1 MRTMRTCGMLL
12 VAVVALGAFAGPAA
26 AQSPGGA
33 FSKLSP
39 GQQKIAR
46 ALYEAQPQGP
56 DAPRPLSLDEIA
68 MKRQSHHGW
77 GEVFK
82 SMKQAGQVSEKNL
95 GQVVKSWERRHPD
108 MARAERPKP
117 DKMDK
122 MDKAEKPEKVE
133 KFEKVEKRR

>member
-1 MRTMRTCGMLL
+1 MRTCSTLL
-12 VAVVALGAFAGPAA
+12 VAVVALGVFATNAL
-26 AQSPGGA
+26 AQSAGGA

-46 ALYEAQPQGP
+46 ALFEAQRQGP
-56 DAPRPLSLDEIA
+56 NAPAPLSLDEIA
-68 MKRQSHHGW
+68 TRRQAHQGW

-82 SMKQAGQVSEKNL
+82 SMKQAGQVNEKNL
-95 GQVVKSWERRHPD
+95 GQVVKTWERRHPD

-122 MDKAEKPEKVE
+122 PDKPEKVE

>member
-1 MRTMRTCGMLL
+1 MRTMRTCSTLL
-12 VAVVALGAFAGPAA
+12 VAVVALGAFVTNAV
-26 AQSPGGA
+26 AQSAGGA
-33 FSKLSP
+33 FSKLAP

-46 ALYEAQPQGP
+46 ALFEAQPQGSN
-56 DAPRPLSLDEIA
+56 APRPLSLDEIA
-68 MKRQSHHGW
+68 VKRQSHQGW

-82 SMKQAGQVSEKNL
+82 SMKAAGQVTDKNL

-108 MARAERPKP
+108 LARADRPKP

-122 MDKAEKPEKVE
+122 MDKPDKPEKVE

>member
-1 MRTMRTCGMLL
+1 MRTMRTCSMLL
-12 VAVVALGAFAGPAA
+12 AAVVALGAFASPGA
-26 AQSPGGA
+26 AQSNGGA

-46 ALYEAQPQGP
+46 ALFEAQAPGP
-56 DAPRPLSLDEIA
+56 NAPRPLSLDEIA
-68 MKRQSHHGW
+68 MKRQSQQGW

-82 SMKQAGQVSEKNL
+82 TMKAAGQVTDKNL

-108 MARAERPKP
+108 LARADRPKI
-117 DKMDK
+117 DKPERTDK
-122 MDKAEKPEKVE
+122 SDKPEKAE

>member
-1 MRTMRTCGMLL
+1 MLL
-12 VAVVALGAFAGPAA
+12 VGVVALGLFAGRGA
-26 AQSPGGA
+26 AQSNGGA

-46 ALYEAQPQGP
+46 ALYEAQAQGP
-56 DAPRPLSLDEIA
+56 NAPRPLSLDEIA
-68 MKRQSHHGW
+68 IKRQGHQGW

-82 SMKQAGQVSEKNL
+82 SMKQAGQINDKNL

-108 MARAERPKP
+108 LARAERPKP

-122 MDKAEKPEKVE
+122 PDKPEKVE